1 MIGAPRVG
9 GHGSWADSS
18 GMLPIRSRA
27 DDGVVSHRV
36 AIAALGLAVSRA
48 RVTPAGP
55 AASAVIGR
63 QAVRVTDAPK
73 SPSRRR
79 SRGRSSLRA
88 QPGGAG
94 SVVPLAELVARR
106 TARGHRSEG

>member
-1 MIGAPRVG
+1 
-9 GHGSWADSS
+9 
-18 GMLPIRSRA
+18 MLPLRSRA
-27 DDGVVSHRV
+27 DDGVASHRV

-48 RVTPAGP
+48 RVTATGP
-55 AASAVIGR
+55 AVAPVSGR
-63 QAVRVTDAPK
+63 GAVRVTDAPK

-106 TARGHRSEG
+106 TARSNPPGA